1 MDPLSISAAVSG
13 FLSLAGQIA
22 TTLKDY
28 IDGVKAAPG
37 EVQSLHLEVMA
48 FSEVLGSFM
57 GFMKAD
63 HLHGRNLESSCV
75 LLIAVQACKD
85 RLEELHR
92 KLADIAEACSKK
104 TLPDWITRMKWPLK
118 KEDVQQTIVSLQR
131 FAHIFQFSMVIK
143 NYELMSKT
151 SSAVLLQLEASQQ
164 EKANIISALESM
176 SIPVHEN
183 LQKQMTEISE
193 IKTLVTELAQLNI
206 KEVNNISLGV
216 SDIQDRLQDMEIQQ
230 IMPLISQLEP
240 YKRHQDIRQQRLE
253 GTGNWFLLQPVFQKW
268 SASDSQDVNIDA
280 VLACTGH
287 PGAGKSVICSLV
299 FDHLQ
304 KQCSS
309 EKRACVACLYF
320 DYQYD
325 MNQTPA
331 NIVGVLL
338 KQVIFQLNKSRL
350 LHADTISKLKDHLN
364 AQKTIDLQEGC
375 ELLGE
380 TIRQLR
386 RFYICIDAL
395 DECNERA
402 RGEFIQA
409 LAEISS
415 KCSQP
420 SSLRIFFTTRPH
432 IKWEELMKR
441 NPGIGSLGHIF
452 LKAHPEDIR
461 IYIAHEID
469 VDENND
475 CMDQEL
481 RTEILDT
488 TVANSDG
495 MFLLAALQIQTVL
508 DETTISRRRKA
519 LHNMPRKLE
528 TAFESTITR
537 IKNQKSQRSKQA
549 MDILKWTFLARRPL
563 TVTELRHALS
573 ITVDTEKLQDGQ
585 MPHSPDETIDWK
597 DFPSEK
603 SLIDWCLGLI
613 VIDEETSTV
622 RLVHKSLHDHLTQL
636 HEAGAIFPNGHTEI
650 AYTCLRYMRFNDD
663 QPEIDSLGPEIPHDL
678 QARRRKRFCF
688 LGYAIDNFGHHLQ
701 DQSACTA
708 AMINGLFPDVI
719 NRNRIS
725 TGLRSIFLSPFNRCR
740 WLWPHCIDMG
750 IRERT

>member
-1 MDPLSISAAVSG
+1 MRTASAQIRNVGCVGLHPPLQVYQHSNSFIINHQHSSFLYPNPQSTAFLINLIVRVVRSVMDPLSISAAVAG
-13 FLSLAGQIA
+13 FLSLTGQIA
-22 TTLKDY
+22 TILKSY
-28 IDGVKAAPG
+28 IDGVQSAPG

-48 FSEVLGSFM
+48 LGQVLESFM

-63 HLHGRNLESSCV
+63 HLHGRNLESTCV
-75 LLIAVQACKD
+75 LLTAVQACKY

-164 EKANIISALESM
+164 EKANIITALESM

-183 LQKQMTEISE
+183 LQKQMTEITE

-206 KEVNNISLGV
+206 RDVNNISLGV
-216 SDIQDRLQDMEIQQ
+216 SDVQDRL
-230 IMPLISQLEP
+230 L
-240 YKRHQDIRQQRLE
+240 DIRQQRLE
-253 GTGNWFLLQPVFQKW
+253 GTGNWFLLEPAFQKW
-268 SASDSQDVNIDA
+268 SASISQDVNIDA

-304 KQCSS
+304 KQCLS
-309 EKRACVACLYF
+309 EERACVACLYF

-338 KQVIFQLNKSRL
+338 KQVVLQLNKSRL

-364 AQKTIDLQEGC
+364 TQKGIDLEEGC
-375 ELLGE
+375 KLLGE
-380 TIRQLR
+380 TIQQLQ

-402 RGEFIQA
+402 RGDFVQA
-409 LAEISS
+409 LAEISN
-415 KCSQP
+415 KFSQP

-432 IKWEELMKR
+432 IKWEELMQR
-441 NPGIGSLGHIF
+441 NAGIGSLDHIF
-452 LKAHPEDIR
+452 LKAHPKDIR

-488 TVANSDG
+488 IVANSDG
-495 MFLLAALQIQTVL
+495 M
-508 DETTISRRRKA
+508 
-519 LHNMPRKLE
+519 
-528 TAFESTITR
+528 
-537 IKNQKSQRSKQA
+537 
-549 MDILKWTFLARRPL
+549 
-563 TVTELRHALS
+563 
-573 ITVDTEKLQDGQ
+573 
-585 MPHSPDETIDWK
+585 
-597 DFPSEK
+597 
-603 SLIDWCLGLI
+603 
-613 VIDEETSTV
+613 
-622 RLVHKSLHDHLTQL
+622 
-636 HEAGAIFPNGHTEI
+636 
-650 AYTCLRYMRFNDD
+650 
-663 QPEIDSLGPEIPHDL
+663 
-678 QARRRKRFCF
+678 
-688 LGYAIDNFGHHLQ
+688 
-701 DQSACTA
+701 
-708 AMINGLFPDVI
+708 
-719 NRNRIS
+719 
-725 TGLRSIFLSPFNRCR
+725 
-740 WLWPHCIDMG
+740 
-750 IRERT
+750 